1 MTDLRALK
9 HFASVYR
16 SGSFRAT
23 ADALG
28 ISQSTVTKS
37 IQRLELDLGLRLFNR
52 TTRTVAPTD
61 TARQLIDKAEMA
73 LRAAGIFTEEASLL
87 ARGELGGIRVGAIA
101 LAAET
106 LIVSG
111 LARLAESHPNLEV
124 EVVVGSSDIYRDL
137 AAGDCDV
144 VVGDEANFTS
154 STHAPQ
160 LRMLPVTQEQLVFV
174 HRTEHPAAT
183 ATQLTE
189 LLSFPLAIPS
199 RYFSEN
205 RLFEATALHS
215 SQATNPRYR
224 LNSLSACLSLAAT
237 SDVVTLA
244 PRTVANRLLKASNPP
259 AIRIATVDTGINVRL
274 VMVTVAS
281 NAPSPA
287 VRAFQQAISSV

>member
-9 HFASVYR
+9 HFAAVFR

-37 IQRLELDLGLRLFNR
+37 IQRLEAELGLRLFNR

-73 LRAAGIFTEEASLL
+73 LRAAGVFNEEATLL

-111 LARLAESHPNLEV
+111 LARLAQSHPNLEV
-124 EVVVGSSDIYRDL
+124 EVVVGGSDIYRDL
-137 AAGDCDV
+137 VAGDCDV
-144 VVGDEANFTS
+144 AVGDEANFKIS
-154 STHAPQ
+154 AHSPL

-174 HRTEHPAAT
+174 HRAGHPAAT
-183 ATQLTE
+183 AIELAE

-199 RYFSEN
+199 RYFNEN
-205 RLFEATALHS
+205 RLFESTALRS
-215 SQATNPRYR
+215 SQVISPRYR

-244 PRTVANRLLKASNPP
+244 PRTVADGLVRAGSAS
-259 AIRIATVDTGINVRL
+259 AISIANFDTGVNVRL
-274 VMVTVAS
+274 VMVTVAR
-281 NAPSPA
+281 NATSPA
-287 VRAFQQAISSV
+287 VRAFQEAISPV